1 MNIHPQLLKYNPEER
16 MTLEDLL
23 VHPWI
28 NQVWLLYFL
37 QYYCHCKNNYYY
49 YIYFMKALFHL
60 YISFMTPA
68 VLNIFNSLLAY
79 FHLFLNFIY
88 IFQIYPCFLINS
100 YYIYIY
106 VCKLINNS
114 ELLFKQVIYLQL
126 IFRKIK
132 VIW

>member
-79 FHLFLNFIY
+79 FHSFSILFIY
-88 IFQIYPCFLINS
+88 SKYTLVFWSILT
-100 YYIYIY
+100 IYIY